1 MLGWQRLLDKRVRS
15 RLRVLAGGLL
25 RKKGRTAG
33 EENMKKGDR
42 ARMMGLLGEIVE
54 ELKTVGSSGTPW

>member
-1 MLGWQRLLDKRVRS
+1 MLGWKRLLDKRVSS
-15 RLRVLAGGLL
+15 RLRVLGGL

-42 ARMMGLLGEIVE
+42 ARVMRLLGEIVE